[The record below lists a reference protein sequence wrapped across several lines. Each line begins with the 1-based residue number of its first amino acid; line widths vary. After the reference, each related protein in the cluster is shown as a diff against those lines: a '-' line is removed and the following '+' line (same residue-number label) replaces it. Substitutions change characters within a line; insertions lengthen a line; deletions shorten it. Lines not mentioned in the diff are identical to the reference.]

1 LTGQLGL
8 TGNGRIKKAEAAAAA
23 LEKERKELANKDK
36 ELKKQYESAKK
47 AVRTDLRNRW
57 PDLSNTL
64 SPGAL
69 RLLTSDAGEFVK
81 AAESHEKF
89 KELMKLFKDHKEIEG
104 KRFELDKKW
113 AWHQRF
119 LRAVDNSALAAN
131 LPRVADEK
139 VLARYQRLLDA
150 ESTSLRSPL
159 GSSPVISGGT
169 KTEAKKAGS

>member
-1 LTGQLGL
+1 MG
-8 TGNGRIKKAEAAAAA
+8 
-23 LEKERKELANKDK
+23 EKGG
-36 ELKKQYESAKK
+36 Y
-47 AVRTDLRNRW
+47 
-57 PDLSNTL
+57 
-64 SPGAL
+64 
-69 RLLTSDAGEFVK
+69 AGEFVK

-119 LRAVDNSALAAN
+119 LRAVDNIALAAN

-150 ESTSLRSPL
+150 GVVIRTYEVSMMHAKVMTVDGTVASVGSANFNQRSLRHDDEANI
-159 GSSPVISGGT
+159 VIFDPAVVQVLDEHLDEDLENTILLDPAQWADRGMLQRVAERVSET
-169 KTEAKKAGS
+169 VNHWL